1 MCGLGGEED
10 VQQVVE
16 ELAVV
21 HGADSLLF
29 QVVEQEEVRE
39 LSSMINSGVRGH
51 SGRGGQLLLT
61 HQDPEEIILELR
73 IGFPTDYGEKA
84 L

>member
-61 HQDPEEIILELR
+61 HQESGSR
-73 IGFPTDYGEKA
+73 GENIRA
-84 L
+84 QDWFSY

>member
-29 QVVEQEEVRE
+29 QVVEREGVRE

-51 SGRGGQLLLT
+51 SGRGGQLPNT
-61 HQDPEEIILELR
+61 PVSRGENIRAQDW
-73 IGFPTDYGEKA
+73 FSY
-84 L
+84 